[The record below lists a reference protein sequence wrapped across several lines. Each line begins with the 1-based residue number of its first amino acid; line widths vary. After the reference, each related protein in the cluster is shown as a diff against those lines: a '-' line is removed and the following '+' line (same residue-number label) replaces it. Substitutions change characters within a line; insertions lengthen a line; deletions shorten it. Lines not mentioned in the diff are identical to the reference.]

1 MDGMES
7 ESKIM
12 TWSGKY
18 DQWLMGQLKNTQF
31 ATEYLNAAAEDEDI
45 RSYIVAL
52 RNVVEARGGI
62 SEVAE
67 KTSLS
72 KETLYRTLSAR
83 GNPTIK
89 TLSAILHATG
99 LKMTVAAYQAH

>member
-1 MDGMES
+1 M
-7 ESKIM
+7 K
-12 TWSGKY
+12 WSGKY
-18 DQWLMGQLKNTQF
+18 DEWLMDQLKNTQF
-31 ATEYLNAAAEDEDI
+31 ATEYLNAAAEDDDI
-45 RSYIVAL
+45 RSYLIAL

-62 SEVAE
+62 TEVAE

-89 TLSAILHATG
+89 TLNAVLHATG
-99 LKMTVAAYQAH
+99 LKMTVAAF

>member
-1 MDGMES
+1 
-7 ESKIM
+7 
-12 TWSGKY
+12 
-18 DQWLMGQLKNTQF
+18 MGQLKSASF
-31 ATEYLNAAAEDEDI
+31 AAEYLNAANEDDDPK
-45 RSYIVAL
+45 SYLVAL

-62 SEVAE
+62 AAVAQ

-89 TLSAILHATG
+89 TLIAVLNATG
-99 LKMTVAAYQAH
+99 LKIAVSPN